1 MEQQPYSNQYAYND
15 WTAGYATAWQATT
28 GAEATAQYAAGGT
41 QEVSLDEQWRL
52 YYAQQVPDVP
62 KMVPEHSDVA
72 PVYKWRL
79 RFPKSDLINSG
90 RGSRKI
96 KQCSQYEQLRCRNV
110 SSRKK

>member
-28 GAEATAQYAAGGT
+28 GAEETAQYAAGGT

-62 KMVPEHSDVA
+62 KIVPQHSDFA
-72 PVYKWRL
+72 PV
-79 RFPKSDLINSG
+79 FE
-90 RGSRKI
+90 
-96 KQCSQYEQLRCRNV
+96 CQLRYSKV
-110 SSRKK
+110 